1 MMSAATVCRS
11 IKFAAQPPENPRKI
25 CGFCGLYG
33 TFPLCYTLVAQKR
46 KEMLH
51 PMAVKQRRL
60 EPRMVEMT
68 SGSLWKNIFLFSI
81 PLMFS
86 QILEVL
92 FNLSDVAIAGKFAG
106 YAALGSVGSTTILV
120 SLFTGFLLG
129 LGGGINVRT
138 AHELGVGDR
147 QAISET
153 VHASL
158 LISLVM
164 GLVVCLAC
172 LFFAGPMLSLL
183 DTKDE
188 LMDGAVT
195 YLKIYALG
203 MPAMGV
209 YNCGNGILSACGDTR
224 RPLYYLTA
232 AGILNVI
239 LNLFFVI
246 VCGMAAAGV
255 AVASVIAQYL
265 SALLILRNLLRREDD
280 CRLHPGKLRFY
291 PQASRAVLLIGIP
304 TGIQN
309 ALFAIANLFVQV
321 GVNSFSAVGVSG
333 NAAAANADSLI
344 YNVMAAFH
352 TACASFVSR
361 NLGAGNRDRMMKS
374 YLISV
379 TYSFLSGALLGGAL
393 LVFGRQF
400 LSIFASEPQVI
411 DAGMERIRILGWC
424 YCVSAF
430 MDCTIAASRG
440 LGKSIP
446 PTAIVI
452 MGSCVFRIIWVYT
465 VFAYFKTIASLYLL
479 YIFSWTITAAAEIVY
494 FLVSY
499 RKIMKAPL
507 HTA

>member
-1 MMSAATVCRS
+1 METKR
-11 IKFAAQPPENPRKI
+11 PPCTI
-25 CGFCGLYG
+25 
-33 TFPLCYTLVAQKR
+33 
-46 KEMLH
+46 
-51 PMAVKQRRL
+51 
-60 EPRMVEMT
+60 EMT
-68 SGSLWKNIFLFSI
+68 SGSLWKNILLFSI

-106 YAALGSVGSTTILV
+106 YRALGSVGSTTLLV

-129 LGGGINVRT
+129 LGSGINVRT

-147 QAISET
+147 EAIFNT
-153 VHASL
+153 VHSAL
-158 LISLVM
+158 LISLIM
-164 GLVVCLAC
+164 GFLTCFTC
-172 LFFAGPMLSLL
+172 LFFARPMLALL
-183 DTKDE
+183 GTKNE

-224 RPLYYLTA
+224 RPLYYLTI

-246 VCGMAAAGV
+246 ALHMASAGV
-255 AVASVIAQYL
+255 AIASVIAQYL
-265 SALLILRNLLRREDD
+265 SALLILRNLLRRADE
-280 CRLHPGKLRFY
+280 CRLHPAKLRFHS
-291 PQASRAVLLIGIP
+291 PSCKAILLIGIP

-321 GVNSFSAVGVSG
+321 GVNSFDAVMVSG
-333 NAAAANADSLI
+333 NSAAANADTLI

-361 NLGAGNRDRMMKS
+361 NLGAGNRGKIMKS
-374 YLISV
+374 YLISL
-379 TYSFLSGALLGGAL
+379 TYSFVSAAIMGSLLL
-393 LVFGRQF
+393 RFGREF
-400 LSIFASEPQVI
+400 LSIFANEKDVI
-411 DAGMERIRILGWC
+411 DAGMQRIGIMGMC
-424 YCVSAF
+424 YAVSSF

-446 PTAIVI
+446 PTVIVI

-465 VFAYFKTIASLYLL
+465 VFAYFRTIPSLYLL
-479 YIFSWTITAAAEIVY
+479 YIFSWAITAAAEIIY
-494 FLVSY
+494 YLISY
-499 RKIMKAPL
+499 RKIMRPV
-507 HTA
+507 TV

>member
-1 MMSAATVCRS
+1 MEASRR
-11 IKFAAQPPENPRKI
+11 PRTI
-25 CGFCGLYG
+25 
-33 TFPLCYTLVAQKR
+33 
-46 KEMLH
+46 
-51 PMAVKQRRL
+51 
-60 EPRMVEMT
+60 EMT
-68 SGSLWKNIFLFSI
+68 SGSLWKNILLFSI

-106 YAALGSVGSTTILV
+106 YRALGSVGSTTLLV

-129 LGGGINVRT
+129 LGSGINVRT

-147 QAISET
+147 EAICNT
-153 VHASL
+153 VHSAL
-158 LISLVM
+158 LISLIM
-164 GLVVCLAC
+164 GFLTCFAC
-172 LFFAGPMLSLL
+172 LFFARPMLALL
-183 DTKDE
+183 GTKDE

-224 RPLYYLTA
+224 RPLYYLTI

-246 VCGMAAAGV
+246 VLHMAAAGV
-255 AVASVIAQYL
+255 AIASVIAQYL
-265 SALLILRNLLRREDD
+265 SALLILRNLLRRTDE
-280 CRLHPGKLRFY
+280 CRLHPAKLRFHG
-291 PQASRAVLLIGIP
+291 PSCKAILLIGIP

-321 GVNSFSAVGVSG
+321 GVNSFDAVMVSG
-333 NAAAANADSLI
+333 NSAAANADTLI

-361 NLGAGNRDRMMKS
+361 NLGAGNRRRIMKS
-374 YLISV
+374 YLISL
-379 TYSFLSGALLGGAL
+379 TYSFVSAAIMGSLLL
-393 LVFGRQF
+393 RFGREF
-400 LSIFASEPQVI
+400 LSIFANEKAVI
-411 DAGMERIRILGWC
+411 DAGMQRIGIMGMC
-424 YCVSAF
+424 YAVSAF

-446 PTAIVI
+446 PTVIVI

-465 VFAYFKTIASLYLL
+465 IFAHFRTIPSLYLL
-479 YIFSWTITAAAEIVY
+479 YVFSWAITAAAEITY
-494 FLVSY
+494 YLISY
-499 RKIMKAPL
+499 RKIMRPV
-507 HTA
+507 TV

>member
-1 MMSAATVCRS
+1 M
-11 IKFAAQPPENPRKI
+11 I
-25 CGFCGLYG
+25 
-33 TFPLCYTLVAQKR
+33 
-46 KEMLH
+46 
-51 PMAVKQRRL
+51 
-60 EPRMVEMT
+60 EMT

-106 YAALGSVGSTTILV
+106 YLALGSVGSTTLLV

-129 LGGGINVRT
+129 LGSGINVRT

-147 QAISET
+147 EAISNT
-153 VHASL
+153 IHSAL
-158 LISLVM
+158 LISLITGFVT
-164 GLVVCLAC
+164 CFAC
-172 LFFAGPMLSLL
+172 LFFARPMLGLL
-183 DTKDE
+183 GTKAE

-195 YLKIYALG
+195 YLQIYALG
-203 MPAMGV
+203 MPAMGI

-224 RPLYYLTA
+224 RPLYYLTI

-246 VCGMAAAGV
+246 VLHMAAAGV
-255 AVASVIAQYL
+255 AIASVIAQYL
-265 SALLILRNLLRREDD
+265 SALLILRNLLRRTDA
-280 CRLHPGKLRFY
+280 CRLHPARLRFHG
-291 PQASRAVLLIGIP
+291 PSCRAILLIGIP

-321 GVNSFSAVGVSG
+321 GVNSFDAVMVSG
-333 NAAAANADSLI
+333 NSAAANADTLI

-361 NLGAGNRDRMMKS
+361 NLGAGNRGRIMKS
-374 YLISV
+374 YLISL
-379 TYSFLSGALLGGAL
+379 TYSFVSAAIMGTLLL
-393 LVFGRQF
+393 RFGREF
-400 LSIFASEPQVI
+400 LSIFASERPVI
-411 DAGMERIRILGWC
+411 DAGMQRIGIMGMS
-424 YCVSAF
+424 YAVSAF

-446 PTAIVI
+446 PTVIVI

-465 VFAYFKTIASLYLL
+465 IFAHFRTIPSLYLL
-479 YIFSWTITAAAEIVY
+479 YVFSWAITAAAEIFY
-494 FLVSY
+494 YIVSY
-499 RKIMKAPL
+499 RKIMHPMA
-507 HTA
+507 A